1 MGNTF
6 MAYDPNITKGVLA
19 VPGGV
24 WSMLLERSAAWFA
37 LLARA
42 GQLPRPSGL
51 QLVVAFLG
59 FAMEPYDPITTAS
72 HVIKDP
78 LFAAQPP
85 KDILICTR
93 SATAS

>member
-24 WSMLLERSAAWFA
+24 WSLLFERSTAWHAAA
-37 LLARA
+37 SARRRA
-42 GQLPRPSGL
+42 RTRIRRSTSSYL
-51 QLVVAFLG
+51 AFLG
-59 FAMEPYDPITTAS
+59 MGFEPYDPITTAA

-78 LFAAQPP
+78 LFAVSPRR
-85 KDILICTR
+85 T
-93 SATAS
+93 S